1 MAVQRHTRSL
11 WRLVGQLVRVAV
23 ELGLHHDPKMQQET
37 FTPEE
42 CTLRINLWTS
52 VMIHDRGT
60 SVLLGRP
67 CAIGEDDFNTS
78 WPTLVP
84 GVVSRHFVDS
94 APLNRIAADIIKSL
108 YRPSVQ
114 STDEIIGEARRILI
128 SMADFRTTLPSE
140 YDPYFLGTVGWS
152 ESHKESLRKE
162 LITEKGL
169 TFLKYTIQ
177 RMLLLRAVFTNDGMS
192 IGVRIKALHDGASP
206 LFYFCGGF
214 SRAPVHILICM

>member
-1 MAVQRHTRSL
+1 M
-11 WRLVGQLVRVAV
+11 RVAI
-23 ELGLHHDPKMQQET
+23 ELGLHHDPKMQQGT

-42 CTLRINLWTS
+42 CTLRINLWCS

-114 STDEIIGEARRILI
+114 STDIIIREARRILI
-128 SMADFRTTLPSE
+128 SMADFRATLPSD
-140 YDPYFLGTVGWS
+140 YDPYFLGTRGWT
-152 ESHKESLRKE
+152 EGHKESLRKE
-162 LITEKGL
+162 LTTEKGL

-177 RMLLLRAVFTNDGMS
+177 RLLLLRAVFTNDEML
-192 IGVRIKALHDGASP
+192 IDVRIKALHDGTFS
-206 LFYFCGGF
+206 FHFGVGF
-214 SRAPVHILICM
+214 VCRQKKYS